1 MVSSS
6 QKRGEE
12 HLEDLRAADPPPC
25 EQAAVRV
32 HPSVATDA
40 SQMFPWKG
48 VPACRAGPLNM
59 LRRKTSGVSAV
70 PPEELV
76 GESEDVLGVCEEEQ
90 QPASPSSPP
99 AASCSELHRNLGRPQ
114 TAPRVRPCD
123 PQETLPPRVFTCA
136 RDSVCTVRAF
146 VYVHERGRGEMRSHF

>member
-12 HLEDLRAADPPPC
+12 HLEDLRAAAPPPC

-40 SQMFPWKG
+40 SQMSPWKG

-59 LRRKTSGVSAV
+59 LRRSDLWSLRCPPGGAGRRKRGCSGG
-70 PPEELV
+70 L
-76 GESEDVLGVCEEEQ
+76 
-90 QPASPSSPP
+90 
-99 AASCSELHRNLGRPQ
+99 
-114 TAPRVRPCD
+114 
-123 PQETLPPRVFTCA
+123 
-136 RDSVCTVRAF
+136 
-146 VYVHERGRGEMRSHF
+146 